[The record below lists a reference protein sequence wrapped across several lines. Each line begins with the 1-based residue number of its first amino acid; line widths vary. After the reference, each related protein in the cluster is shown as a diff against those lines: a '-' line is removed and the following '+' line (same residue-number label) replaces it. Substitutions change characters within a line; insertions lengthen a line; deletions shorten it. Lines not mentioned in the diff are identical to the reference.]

1 MELWDAY
8 DENRKP
14 LGYTV
19 RREKFDSLNK
29 FNLESA
35 SSNDSNAL
43 LSKTQQ

>member
-19 RREKFDSLNK
+19 RREKFDSLN
-29 FNLESA
+29 NEYHIVAVSYTHLT
-35 SSNDSNAL
+35 L
-43 LSKTQQ
+43 PTT